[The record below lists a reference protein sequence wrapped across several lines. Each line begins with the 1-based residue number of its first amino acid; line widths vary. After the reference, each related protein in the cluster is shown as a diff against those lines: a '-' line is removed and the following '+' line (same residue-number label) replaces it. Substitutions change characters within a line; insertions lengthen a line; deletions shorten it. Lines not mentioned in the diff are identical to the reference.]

1 MKTLW
6 KSPLAS
12 LGLAAALLAGGPAQA
27 QQKPV
32 ELTFSAWI
40 PHSHILVANFMMPW
54 AKEVET
60 ATEGRVKI
68 TFLPKPAANPVG
80 HLDAVRNGV
89 VDLAFISHSYYP
101 GRFDLMK
108 FGILPFSGNTALS
121 TSVASWRIYDKYLRS
136 ANEHRGVRL
145 LGIYGH
151 GPGGVYT
158 TGKKIDRIE
167 DFDGMKLRIGGG
179 IQADLAKVLKFNAV
193 VKPAPESY
201 ELMSTGVVDGV
212 LFPPESVASF
222 RLDGVIKSATV
233 FPGGLYS
240 DLHGIVMNE
249 KAFEQLPARDRDILL
264 KLSGEHIA
272 RMGGKAWG
280 DADTA
285 ALNSL
290 KAKNVAFHP
299 ASDKLVSDLR
309 ARTAEFEKAWLEAA
323 KAKGI
328 DGPKV
333 LAEFR
338 AELKA
343 LESAR

>member
-1 MKTLW
+1 MKMKWTSSLLTLCV
-6 KSPLAS
+6 
-12 LGLAAALLAGGPAQA
+12 GAALLASAPARA
-27 QQKPV
+27 QKPV

-40 PHSHILVANFMMPW
+40 PHTHVLVADFMMPW
-54 AKEVET
+54 AKEVEQQ
-60 ATEGRVKI
+60 TEGRVKI
-68 TFLPKPAANPVG
+68 TFLPKPVSNPVG

-108 FGILPFSGNTALS
+108 FGILPFSGNSAVS
-121 TSVASWRIYDKYLRS
+121 TSVASWRIYDKYLR
-136 ANEHRGVRL
+136 AADEHRGVKL

-158 TGKKIDRIE
+158 TGKAVQKVE
-167 DFDGMKLRIGGG
+167 DFEGLKLRIGGG
-179 IQADLAKVLKFNAV
+179 IQADLARVLKFNAV

-212 LFPPESVASF
+212 LFPPESVSSF
-222 RLDGVIKSATV
+222 RLDSVVKSATL
-233 FPGGLYS
+233 FPGGLYA
-240 DLHGIVMNE
+240 DLHGIIMNND
-249 KAFEQLPARDRDILL
+249 AFKRLPARDQAILT

-285 ALNSL
+285 ALAAL
-290 KAKNVAFHP
+290 KAKNVTFHQ
-299 ASDKLVSDLR
+299 ANDALVSGIR
-309 ARTAEFEKAWLEAA
+309 ARTAGFEQEWLAAA

-333 LAEFR
+333 LSDFR

-343 LESAR
+343 LEAGK

>member
-1 MKTLW
+1 MKFRW
-6 KSPLAS
+6 NAPLLG
-12 LGLAAALLAGGPAQA
+12 LGLAAALVAGSPAQA
-27 QQKPV
+27 QTKPV

-40 PHSHILVANFMMPW
+40 PHTHILVANFMMPW
-54 AKEVET
+54 AQEVEK

-68 TFLPKPAANPVG
+68 SFLPKPVTNPVG

-108 FGILPFSGNTALS
+108 FGILPFSGNSALS

-136 ANEHRGVRL
+136 ANEHRGVKL

-158 TGKKIDRIE
+158 SGKAVEKIE
-167 DFDGMKLRIGGG
+167 DFEGMKLRIGGG
-179 IQADLAKVLKFNAV
+179 IQADLAKALKFNAV

-222 RLDGVIKSATV
+222 RLDGVVKTATV

-240 DLHGIVMNE
+240 DLHGIIMNE
-249 KAFEQLPARDRDILL
+249 KSFERLDAKDQAIVL

-285 ALNSL
+285 ALETL
-290 KAKNVAFHP
+290 KAKNVAFRP
-299 ASDKLVSDLR
+299 ASAKLVADIKT
-309 ARTAEFEKAWLEAA
+309 RTAEFEKDWLDAA

-333 LAEFR
+333 LSEFR
-338 AELKA
+338 AELKS
-343 LESAR
+343 LESGK